1 MFGHS
6 LKKPDWLRISLPKGP
21 EYERLRSLIK
31 KHRLNTVCIEAKCP
45 NIFECFSRN
54 TATFLILGSNC
65 TRNCRFCSIG
75 TGKTGPPDP
84 EEPVRVAMAAAQMNL
99 RYVVVTSVTRD
110 DLPDGGAGIF
120 AETIIEIKKR
130 ITSARV
136 EVLIPDF
143 KGDREALKTVLSAGP
158 DVLNHNIETVA
169 RLYPRVRPE
178 AEYHRSLALLQ
189 RVKKYAPNIFIKSG
203 IMTGLGETDHEIM
216 ETLNDLY
223 DYECRI
229 LTMGQ
234 YLQPSR
240 AHFPVHRYMPP
251 DEFDKWRKTAL
262 KTGFSQV
269 SSGPFVRSS
278 YHAMEMFQ
286 SHHKKKMYSAKN
298 NLILF
303 NTYDKGTKKMN

>member
-1 MFGHS
+1 MSGNS

-31 KHRLNTVCIEAKCP
+31 KHRLNTVCVEAKCP

-54 TATFLILGSNC
+54 TATFLILGPNC

-84 EEPVRVAMAAAQMNL
+84 EEPVRVAMAASQMNL

-143 KGDREALKTVLSAGP
+143 KGDREGLKTVIFAGP
-158 DVLNHNIETVA
+158 DVLNHNIETVS
-169 RLYPRVRPE
+169 RLYPRVRPV
-178 AEYHRSLALLQ
+178 AEYQRSLTLLK
-189 RVKKYAPNIFIKSG
+189 RVKKYAPDIFIKSG
-203 IMTGLGETDHEIM
+203 IMLGLGEEDHEIM

-223 DYECRI
+223 DYGCRI
-229 LTMGQ
+229 LTIGQ
-234 YLQPSR
+234 YLQPTR
-240 AHFPVHRYMPP
+240 AHLPVHRYLSP
-251 DEFDKWRKTAL
+251 DEFDKWRTTAIN
-262 KTGFSQV
+262 TGFYQV

-278 YHAMEMFQ
+278 YNAREMFQ
-286 SHHKKKMYSAKN
+286 CHCKKKDTFS
-298 NLILF
+298 
-303 NTYDKGTKKMN
+303 

>member
-1 MFGHS
+1 MSGHS

-31 KHRLNTVCIEAKCP
+31 KYRLNTVCMEAKCP

-65 TRNCRFCSIG
+65 TRSCRFCSIC

-84 EEPVRVAMAAAQMNL
+84 EEPVLVARAAAQMNL
-99 RYVVVTSVTRD
+99 RYVVLTSVTRD

-120 AETIIEIKKR
+120 AETIIEIKKKIR
-130 ITSARV
+130 SARV

-158 DVLNHNIETVA
+158 DVVNHNIETVS
-169 RLYPRVRPE
+169 RLYPLVRPE
-178 AEYHRSLALLQ
+178 AEYRRSLALLK

-203 IMTGLGETDHEIM
+203 IMIGLGETDHEIM

-223 DYECRI
+223 DYKCRI

-234 YLQPSR
+234 YIQPTG
-240 AHFPVHRYMPP
+240 AHLPVHRYLSQ
-251 DEFDKWRKTAL
+251 DEFDKWRAMAINI
-262 KTGFSQV
+262 GFSQV

-278 YHAMEMFQ
+278 YRAMEIFQ
-286 SHHKKKMYSAKN
+286 CLCEKKDIFS
-298 NLILF
+298 
-303 NTYDKGTKKMN
+303 

>member
-1 MFGHS
+1 MSGNS

-31 KHRLNTVCIEAKCP
+31 THRLNTVCVEAKCP

-54 TATFLILGSNC
+54 TATFLILGPNC

-84 EEPVRVAMAAAQMNL
+84 EEPVRVAMAASQMNL
-99 RYVVVTSVTRD
+99 RYVVLTSVTRD

-143 KGDREALKTVLSAGP
+143 KGDREALKTVLFADP
-158 DVLNHNIETVA
+158 DVLNHNIETVS
-169 RLYPRVRPE
+169 RLYPRVRPV
-178 AEYHRSLALLQ
+178 AEYQRSLTLLK
-189 RVKKYAPNIFIKSG
+189 RVKKYAPDIFIKSG
-203 IMTGLGETDHEIM
+203 IMIGLGEEDHEIM

-223 DYECRI
+223 AYGCRI
-229 LTMGQ
+229 LTIGQ
-234 YLQPSR
+234 YLQPTR
-240 AHFPVHRYMPP
+240 AHLPVHRYLSP
-251 DEFDKWRKTAL
+251 DEFDKWRTTAIN
-262 KTGFSQV
+262 TGYYKV

-278 YHAMEMFQ
+278 YKAREMFQ
-286 SHHKKKMYSAKN
+286 HHCKKKDTFS
-298 NLILF
+298 
-303 NTYDKGTKKMN
+303 